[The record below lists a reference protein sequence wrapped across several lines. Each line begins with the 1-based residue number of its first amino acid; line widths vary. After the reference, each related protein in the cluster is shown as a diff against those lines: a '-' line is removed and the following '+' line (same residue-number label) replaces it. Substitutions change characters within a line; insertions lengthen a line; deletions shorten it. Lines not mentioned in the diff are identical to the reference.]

1 MARGNKQRYV
11 RRGTNPGECSTSV
24 ESSSRASRDMQYPA
38 GSAGESSSSKYK
50 PYFDT
55 SKHGDSGESSFE
67 DDYSNG
73 RRAVEYEDVAT
84 SEAGT
89 R

>member
-1 MARGNKQRYV
+1 MARGNKRRFV
-11 RRGTNPGECSTSV
+11 RRRTNPGECSTSV

-38 GSAGESSSSKYK
+38 GESSSSKYK

-55 SKHGDSGESSFE
+55 SKNGDSGDSSFE
-67 DDYSNG
+67 EDYISG

-84 SEAGT
+84 AEAGT
-89 R
+89 K